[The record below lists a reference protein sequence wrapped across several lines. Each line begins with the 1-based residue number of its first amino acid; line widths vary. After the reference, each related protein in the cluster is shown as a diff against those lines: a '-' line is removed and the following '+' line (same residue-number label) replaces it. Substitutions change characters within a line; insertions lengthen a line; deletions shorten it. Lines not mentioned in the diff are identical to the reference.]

1 MVSISIPNA
10 GKVTAP
16 MSNANV
22 PNATVLNAV
31 APNKVLAV
39 ADVKSKDEN
48 IPPTIT
54 IYKC

>member
-1 MVSISIPNA
+1 MVSISIPKA
-10 GKVTAP
+10 SKVTAP
-16 MSNANV
+16 MLNTNV
-22 PNATVLNAV
+22 PNATVSNAV

-39 ADVKSKDEN
+39 AGVKSKDED